1 MNQKK
6 FEKIASENN
15 NKILNSNKKLEET
28 MNVSNL
34 SVEFYNEKTNRVK
47 EDSEI
52 KNRISKIEK
61 NTKALQDILGN
72 SLSEDKKNFQ
82 INIYDTSETNELI
95 KELSNDLNVLK
106 KEDISEMKEEINRIV
121 SNVSNLIGLSGNEN
135 NSNVSQINNSI
146 NDLKN
151 LIQDIN
157 VTVDNSNLINKI
169 NKVDVEVKNN
179 NSILNKINSNVK
191 NLSVKSESN
200 NNKEAIENINL
211 NVNEIKK
218 DIKEIN
224 SFDNSLINTINSNLN
239 MLSSKITSL
248 ENEIT
253 KNKNED
259 NKIENQEDQIE
270 DKLFSP
276 DTSIDSIPVVYFL
289 PFAEVGYESDI
300 KLQKAMRYGSKYKVN
315 LLNPNDYS
323 INSQNF
329 VEKFLFYYNQGARL
343 FVSKS
348 WSSILSVL
356 NEFFNNIE
364 KTNPEVDMESFIY
377 VDIGSTAPN
386 LINKDGTI
394 APRNKY
400 ITRMIPNSIVSG
412 EIMLRKFDEEISN
425 FDECIIIYLNDPY
438 GSYFGNLLNSPYPAE
453 LEYVG
458 PPSAAADDEKVV
470 GLKYNPKPAATSSFT
485 TI

>member
-106 KEDISEMKEEINRIV
+106 KEDISEMKEEINKIV
-121 SNVSNLIGLSGNEN
+121 SNVSNLIGLSGHEN

-179 NSILNKINSNVK
+179 NSILNQINSNVK
-191 NLSVKSESN
+191 NLSIKSESNN

-211 NVNEIKK
+211 NLNEIKK

-224 SFDNSLINTINSNLN
+224 SMFRNYS
-239 MLSSKITSL
+239 
-248 ENEIT
+248 
-253 KNKNED
+253 
-259 NKIENQEDQIE
+259 
-270 DKLFSP
+270 
-276 DTSIDSIPVVYFL
+276 FL
-289 PFAEVGYESDI
+289 
-300 KLQKAMRYGSKYKVN
+300 
-315 LLNPNDYS
+315 
-323 INSQNF
+323 
-329 VEKFLFYYNQGARL
+329 YNGA
-343 FVSKS
+343 
-348 WSSILSVL
+348 
-356 NEFFNNIE
+356 
-364 KTNPEVDMESFIY
+364 
-377 VDIGSTAPN
+377 
-386 LINKDGTI
+386 
-394 APRNKY
+394 
-400 ITRMIPNSIVSG
+400 
-412 EIMLRKFDEEISN
+412 
-425 FDECIIIYLNDPY
+425 
-438 GSYFGNLLNSPYPAE
+438 
-453 LEYVG
+453 
-458 PPSAAADDEKVV
+458 
-470 GLKYNPKPAATSSFT
+470 
-485 TI
+485 